1 VFRFN
6 YRTIV
11 ITCYIF
17 YNYIHNIYIYITLYH
32 FKTIRTIH
40 GAFQS
45 MVRPSY
51 LLIHSQA
58 VDFEALDIFG
68 VDEAFS
74 GDCR

>member
-1 VFRFN
+1 ML
-6 YRTIV
+6 
-11 ITCYIF
+11 YIL
-17 YNYIHNIYIYITLYH
+17 YIHNIYIYITLYN

-51 LLIHSQA
+51 LLIHFQA

-74 GDCR
+74 GPVMGFCCSIWGDFP